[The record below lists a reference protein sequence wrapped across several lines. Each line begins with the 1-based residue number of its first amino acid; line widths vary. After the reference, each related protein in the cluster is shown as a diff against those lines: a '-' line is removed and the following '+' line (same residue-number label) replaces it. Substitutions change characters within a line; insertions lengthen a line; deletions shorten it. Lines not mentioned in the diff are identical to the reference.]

1 MYSFNPYLTS
11 SMIGS
16 PIPFSLP
23 GSTAGIATAAKKFS
37 WSGIFNSIGKTVG
50 TVNQIIPLYQNVKPI
65 ITNSKTLLKV
75 MKGLNSPVSKQVK
88 EPVNASFKPKE
99 EKIIDTHFVEEEK
112 VEIVSQRNPA
122 KPFFN

>member
-1 MYSFNPYLTS
+1 MYSFNPYMAS

-23 GSTAGIATAAKKFS
+23 GSAAGIAAATKKFS
-37 WSGIFNSIGKTVG
+37 WSGIFNGIGKTIG

-65 ITNSKTLLKV
+65 IHNSKTLLKV
-75 MKGLNSPVSKQVK
+75 MKGLNTSVHPQNK
-88 EPVNASFKPKE
+88 EPIKTVMETKK
-99 EKIIDTHFVEEEK
+99 EKIIDTQQEEK
-112 VEIVSQRNPA
+112 TEIVSQRSPA

>member
-1 MYSFNPYLTS
+1 MYSFNPYMAS

-23 GSTAGIATAAKKFS
+23 GSAAGIATAAKKFS
-37 WSGIFNSIGKTVG
+37 WSGIFNGIGKTIG

-65 ITNSKTLLKV
+65 INNSKTLLKV
-75 MKGLNSPVSKQVK
+75 MKGLNTPTNSQTK
-88 EPVNASFKPKE
+88 EPTKPVMETKI
-99 EKIIDTHFVEEEK
+99 EKIIDTQPEEK
-112 VEIVSQRNPA
+112 IEIVSQRSPA